1 MPSDEG
7 GGRGERE
14 EGDVGRRQKAKG
26 MEGRTQKKKME
37 GRREGGTSGRR
48 EGGKSVNEEEQE
60 MESCERRGE

>member
-7 GGRGERE
+7 GGRGE
-14 EGDVGRRQKAKG
+14 GGR
-26 MEGRTQKKKME
+26 GRGKETESERDGRKNAEKME